1 MKVKVITKDEV
12 NIVRIEGPIKSGD
25 EYDLA
30 DKMEKYIKPNMAPK
44 FIVDLKKVPFVNSAA
59 LGVFLNIYKHVDNLK
74 GRMVFAG
81 LNADVENLMEITKL
95 SSVFEI
101 FKTVDEALE
110 SFDF

>member
-1 MKVKVITKDEV
+1 MKVKVVTKGEV
-12 NIVRIEGPIKSGD
+12 NIVRIEGAIKSGD

-30 DKMEKYIKPNMAPK
+30 DRMEKHIKPNSAPK